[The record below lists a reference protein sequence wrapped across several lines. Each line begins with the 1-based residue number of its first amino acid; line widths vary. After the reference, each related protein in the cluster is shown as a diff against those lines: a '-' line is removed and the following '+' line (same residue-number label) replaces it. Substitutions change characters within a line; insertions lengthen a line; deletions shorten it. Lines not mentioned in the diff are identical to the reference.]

1 MQDLSELNGQNV
13 CLGSSHYGT
22 VEMNLTSIHE
32 DKGSI
37 PGLTQWVGDPVW
49 R

>member
-1 MQDLSELNGQNV
+1 MQNLSELNGQNV

-32 DKGSI
+32 DA
-37 PGLTQWVGDPVW
+37 GLISGLAQ
-49 R
+49 